1 MTPAGLRRN
10 KVCTPKFY
18 TGGGQILTFP
28 TKKLKTFQNT
38 DIVTSCKLHAWIM
51 QVWLDEGMP
60 ANMHLFFCLQRSKA
74 PGDATSTPKVV
85 GTQDS
90 QAEASRISLVQLIF
104 LFPFNSSFMSRHSM
118 EYFAPEWQGQQKYN
132 FIVQMQRLVGCA
144 SLLSSTC
151 ARECGCGFHDF
162 TRSEPAV
169 SRGHLQTYRQV

>member
-18 TGGGQILTFP
+18 TGGGQLLTFP

-90 QAEASRISLVQLIF
+90 QAESSRISLVQLIF

-118 EYFAPEWQGQQKYN
+118 EYFNYES
-132 FIVQMQRLVGCA
+132 RLHFCPSCLRQNGKPNKNTT
-144 SLLSSTC
+144 SSYKC
-151 ARECGCGFHDF
+151 KGW
-162 TRSEPAV
+162 
-169 SRGHLQTYRQV
+169 